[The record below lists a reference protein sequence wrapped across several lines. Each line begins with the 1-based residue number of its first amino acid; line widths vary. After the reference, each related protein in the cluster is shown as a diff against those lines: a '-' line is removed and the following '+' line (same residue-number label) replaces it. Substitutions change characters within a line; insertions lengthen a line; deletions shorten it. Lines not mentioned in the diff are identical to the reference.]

1 MPIAASARSALL
13 ALLLAAPAAACG
25 SRSSAPT
32 APAVV
37 ARGVSAQP
45 SNGAIRLTNNTDGP
59 IAYAAIELD
68 AYTLMLA
75 SWGPCP
81 RLAECTVEPGQT
93 AVIPYAAIGMY
104 EPDARRAVVV
114 WWRVVSRDPAYE
126 LIADPVEFFVEL

>member
-13 ALLLAAPAAACG
+13 ALLLAAPVAACG
-25 SRSSAPT
+25 SRSSEPT

-93 AVIPYAAIGMY
+93 AVIPYATISMY
-104 EPDARRAVVV
+104 EPGARRAVVV